1 MSQLSIFNIIMS
13 QELTTY
19 WETLTQDRPPYF
31 GETLFPNQQK
41 LGLDLQWLKGASN
54 LPVVLKPSSYDAKV
68 LPRQRLGFDKLTASM
83 PFFKESMLVDE
94 EMRQEL
100 NKVLETGNQAYIDA
114 IVDRIFRDETTL
126 LEGAAARREQMRMML
141 LTTGAISITANGQ
154 AYSYDYGV
162 PQANKITV
170 STSWSSAAADIIGDI
185 QAWQDQ
191 IEETTGVRPTRAV
204 CSRKTWGYLLKN
216 TDIRN
221 GILGNDSAAPV
232 AESAVRQYVQSMTDV
247 DIYVYTKRYKDDTG
261 TTQKFMP
268 DDTFIL
274 MPSGNLGTGWFGTT
288 PEQSDLMS
296 QGVANVSITDT
307 GVAVTTTT
315 TTDPV
320 NVQTKVSMIYLP
332 DFPVADQ
339 IIIADVIA

>member
-1 MSQLSIFNIIMS
+1 MLSIFDIVLA
-13 QELTTY
+13 QELTSY
-19 WETLTQDRPPYF
+19 WETLVQDRPPYF

-54 LPVVLKPSSYDAKV
+54 LPVVLKPSAYDAKAI
-68 LPRQRLGFDKLTASM
+68 PRQRLGFDKLTAQM
-83 PFFKESMLVDE
+83 PFFKESMMIDE

-114 IVDRIFRDETTL
+114 ITDRIFRDETTL

-141 LTTGAISITANGQ
+141 LTTGTISITANGQ

-162 PQANKITV
+162 PATNKVDAT
-170 STSWSSAAADIIGDI
+170 TAWSSENADIIGDI
-185 QAWQDQ
+185 QKWQEQ
-191 IEETTGVRPTRAV
+191 IEETTGVKPERAV
-204 CSRKTWGYLLKN
+204 CSRKTWGYILKN

-232 AESAVRQYVQSMTDV
+232 AENRVKSYIQDMTDL
-247 DIYVYTKRYKDDTG
+247 DIYVYTKRYKDDAG
-261 TTQKFMP
+261 QTQKFMP
-268 DDTFIL
+268 DDTFIM
-274 MPSGNLGTGWFGTT
+274 MPTGKLGTGWFGTT

-296 QGVANVSITDT
+296 KGVANVSITDT
-307 GVAVTTTT
+307 GVAVTTSTT
-315 TTDPV
+315 VDPV
-320 NVQTKVSMIYLP
+320 NVDTKVTMIYLP

-339 IIIADVIA
+339 IIIADVIGT

>member
-1 MSQLSIFNIIMS
+1 MTLSIFDIVQS

-83 PFFKESMLVDE
+83 PFFKESMLIDE

-114 IVDRIFRDETTL
+114 VTDRIFKDETNL
-126 LEGAAARREQMRMML
+126 LEGAGARREQMRMML

-154 AYSYDYGV
+154 SYSYDYGV
-162 PQANKITV
+162 PEDHKITV
-170 STSWSSAAADIIGDI
+170 STSWSSDTADIIGDI
-185 QAWQDQ
+185 QKWQDM
-191 IEETTGVRPTRAV
+191 IEDETGVRPTRAV
-204 CSRKTWGYLLKN
+204 VSRKTWQYFLKN
-216 TDIRN
+216 KDIRN
-221 GILGNDSAAPV
+221 SILGNDSAVPV
-232 AESAVRQYVQSMTDV
+232 AESQVRQHVLSMTDV
-247 DIYVYTKRYKDDTG
+247 DVYVYTKRFKDDDG
-261 TTQKFMP
+261 VTQKFMP
-268 DDTFIL
+268 DDTFVL

-315 TTDPV
+315 LTDPV
-320 NVQTKVSMIYLP
+320 NVQTKVSMIFLP

-339 IIIADVIA
+339 IVIADVIA

>member
-1 MSQLSIFNIIMS
+1 MSMSIFDIVQS
-13 QELTTY
+13 QELVSY

-83 PFFKESMLVDE
+83 PFFKESMLIDE

-100 NKVLETGNQAYIDA
+100 NRVLETGNQAYIDA
-114 IVDRIFRDETTL
+114 VMDRIFKDETTL

-162 PQANKITV
+162 PNSHKITV
-170 STSWSSAAADIIGDI
+170 TTSWSSDTADIIGDI
-185 QAWQDQ
+185 QTWQDT
-191 IEETTGVRPTRAV
+191 IEEETGVRPTRAV
-204 CSRKTWGYLLKN
+204 VSRKTWQYILKN
-216 TDIRN
+216 KDIRN
-221 GILGNDSAAPV
+221 AILGNDSAAPV
-232 AESAVRQYVQSMTDV
+232 AESRVRQHILSMTDV
-247 DIYVYTKRYKDDTG
+247 DVYVYTKRYKDDNG
-261 TTQKFMP
+261 DTQKFMP

-296 QGVANVSITDT
+296 QKVANVSITDT
-307 GVAVTTTT
+307 GVAITTTPL
-315 TTDPV
+315 TDPV
-320 NVQTKVSMIYLP
+320 NVQTKASMIYLP

-339 IIIADVIA
+339 IIIADIIA

>member
-1 MSQLSIFNIIMS
+1 MPISIFDIIQS
-13 QELTTY
+13 QEITSY

-94 EMRQEL
+94 ELRQEL
-100 NKVLETGNQAYIDA
+100 NKVMETGNSAYIDA
-114 IVDRIFRDETTL
+114 ITDRVFRDETTL
-126 LEGAAARREQMRMML
+126 LEGAGARREQMRMML

-162 PQANKITV
+162 PLANKVTV
-170 STSWSSAAADIIGDI
+170 GTSWASANADIIGDI
-185 QAWQDQ
+185 QKWQDQ

-221 GILGNDSAAPV
+221 GILGNNSAAPV
-232 AESAVRQYVQSMTDV
+232 AESRVRQYVQDMTDV
-247 DIYVYTKRYKDDTG
+247 EIYVYTKRYKDDAG
-261 TTQKFMP
+261 NTQKFMP
-268 DDTFIL
+268 DDTFVL

-296 QGVANVSITDT
+296 RGVANVSITDT
-307 GVAVTTTT
+307 GVAVTTIATA
-315 TTDPV
+315 DPV

-332 DFPVADQ
+332 DFPTADQ
-339 IIIADVIA
+339 IIIADVIP